1 MSNNLDEIRIKI
13 NQCDLKLIEA
23 FKERMNLVKEVALY
37 KKANNLPIF
46 DKNREKLIKEK
57 NIKLLNDKEIEE
69 YFINFFENL
78 LIESKKYQKRI
89 IDDEK

>member
-69 YFINFFENL
+69 YFLNFFENL